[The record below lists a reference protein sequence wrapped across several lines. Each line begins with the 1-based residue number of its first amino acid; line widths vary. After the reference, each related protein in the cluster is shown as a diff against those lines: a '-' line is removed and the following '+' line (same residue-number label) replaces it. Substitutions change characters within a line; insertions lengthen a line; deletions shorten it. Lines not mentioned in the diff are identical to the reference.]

1 MPRCVGCLSL
11 ERHRAYRLGFAA
23 ISPWFERRQALQF
36 SDDPAI
42 PRHPFTTFE
51 VSQYGGPNSLD
62 LQSIDR
68 ENNAYDMVIANHVLE
83 HVADDFAALKEL
95 DRVCSDT
102 GVVALSVPDLL
113 RIARTSEYGRRRDDK
128 HGHYRVYGPD
138 IVERFEAAVPSWSVL
153 AVTVADPVT
162 GAPDRLNF
170 LSRSVPT
177 LETLC
182 DLLRDAMLAPRF
194 VLNGPNNQP

>member
-1 MPRCVGCLSL
+1 M
-11 ERHRAYRLGFAA
+11 
-23 ISPWFERRQALQF
+23 
-36 SDDPAI
+36 

-68 ENNAYDMVIANHVLE
+68 ENKAYDMVIVNHVLE
-83 HVADDFAALKEL
+83 HVADDLAALKEL
-95 DRVCSDT
+95 DRVCSST

-113 RIARTSEYGRRRDDK
+113 RIARTREYGRRRDDK

-138 IVERFEAAVPSWSVL
+138 IVERFAAAVPSWTVL
-153 AVTVADPVT
+153 AVTVADPIT

-170 LSRSVPT
+170 LSRSVTT
-177 LETLC
+177 LETFH
-182 DLLRDAMLAPRF
+182 DLLRSAMLAPRF
-194 VLNGPNNQP
+194 VLHGPDR